1 MTLEGNLSLTFWRG
15 ILNLGKELQIFRL
28 MRWQIKQ
35 LPNNEQTAQ
44 LAEDLKTST
53 PAPPALVNIL
63 CQRGITRRE
72 EAQKFFSPDPVD
84 LHDPFLMRGMDQA
97 VARLVSAFLA
107 KEKVLL
113 LGDYDVDGT
122 TAVALSVLCL
132 SSYGLDVD
140 YYIPDRYKEGYG
152 ISVQGVDYANQIG
165 AKLMVCM
172 DCGIKAYD
180 QIAYA
185 NEMGIEVIVCDHHTP
200 GDQLPPALAIL
211 DPKQVHCSYPFKELT
226 GCGITFKLMQAL
238 HQELF
243 PHLGQAPPDSP
254 LAVYI
259 DLVAMSI
266 ASDIVPIVG
275 ENRILADMGLKKLRE
290 KPLPGIQALMA
301 QDTHGRSWNISD
313 LVFFLGPR
321 INAAGRLNHARQAV
335 EVLLGDSEG
344 LDELAQAL
352 QSANTQRQAID
363 QQITDEALAMIQ
375 SDPASPK
382 RSTTVLHHPSWHKG
396 VVGIVASRLIEHHY
410 RPTILLAHS
419 QDKWVGS
426 ARSVKGFDLY
436 QSLEACREHLV
447 QFGGHKYAA
456 GLTLTEEQLLP
467 FKVKFEE
474 VVSNTI
480 SEEQKVPVLYIDYE
494 LPFMEITGKLIRLIN
509 RMAPFGP
516 GNPTPVFVAREVRVQ
531 HERIL
536 KDLHLKLVLE
546 QEGILF
552 EAIGFNMVQKRHILR
567 SDSLDIAF
575 QPYFNEWN
583 GRKKVN
589 LRLKDIKPH
598 GEIHSQ
604 N

>member
-1 MTLEGNLSLTFWRG
+1 
-15 ILNLGKELQIFRL
+15 

-35 LPNNEQTAQ
+35 IPEKEHTKQ
-44 LAEDLKTST
+44 LADDLKTAT

-63 CQRGITRRE
+63 YQRGITCLA
-72 EAQKFFSPDPVD
+72 EAMQFFSPNPDH

-97 VARLVSAFLA
+97 VARLVSAYLG

-132 SSYGLDVD
+132 RSYGFDVD

-152 ISVQGVDYANQIG
+152 ISRQGIDYACQIG
-165 AKLMVCM
+165 AKLMVSM
-172 DCGIKAYD
+172 DCGIKAHE

-185 NEMGIEVIVCDHHTP
+185 NKEGIEVIVCDHHRP
-200 GDQLPPALAIL
+200 GHQLPPALAIL
-211 DPKQVHCSYPFKELT
+211 DPKQALCTYPFTELT
-226 GCGITFKLMQAL
+226 GCGLTLKLMQGL

-243 PHLGQAPPDSP
+243 PRIGKVAPASP
-254 LAVYI
+254 LELYV

-266 ASDIVPIVG
+266 ASDIVPIIG

-335 EVLLGDSEG
+335 EVLLGDSES
-344 LDELAQAL
+344 LDELAQEL
-352 QSANTQRQAID
+352 QKANTQRQAID

-375 SDPASPK
+375 SDPASPN

-436 QSLEACREHLV
+436 QSLEACRDHLE

-474 VVSNTI
+474 VVAESI
-480 SEEQKVPVLYIDYE
+480 SEEQKVPVLHIDYE
-494 LPFMEITGKLIRLIN
+494 LPFSEISEKLIRLIN

-516 GNPTPVFVAREVRVQ
+516 GNPTPIFVAKGVRVR
-531 HERIL
+531 HERLL
-536 KDLHLKLVLE
+536 KDLHLKLVLD
-546 QEGILF
+546 QGGILF
-552 EAIGFNMVQKRHILR
+552 EAIGFNMVQKRHLLR
-567 SDSLDIAF
+567 SDSIDIAF

-589 LRLKDIKPH
+589 LRLKDFKSH
-598 GEIHSQ
+598 GDIHS
-604 N
+604 